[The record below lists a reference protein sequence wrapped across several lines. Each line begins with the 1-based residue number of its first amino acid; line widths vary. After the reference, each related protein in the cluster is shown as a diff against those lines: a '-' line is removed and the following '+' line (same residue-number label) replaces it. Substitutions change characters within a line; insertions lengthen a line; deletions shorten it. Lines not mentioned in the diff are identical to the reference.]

1 MGRPDVARPP
11 AVGSIAVI
19 GAGAFGTALANA
31 AAETGRAVRLWG
43 RDAAA
48 MDRLQAS
55 RANPRLPGVPLAP
68 GVTATGDL
76 GDLIDAGLVLLV
88 VPAQAQRPVAALLQ
102 GVVHAGV
109 PVVTCAKGIEM
120 KTGAFMTEVIAETLP
135 DMPAAILSGPSFAA
149 DLARGLPTAMTLA
162 AQDER
167 MAARLAEELSTGS
180 LRLYHSGDPRGVEIG
195 GAGKNVLAIGAG
207 ILEGAGLGESAK
219 AALVARGF
227 AELGRFARACGG
239 RPETLMGLSGLGD
252 LVLTASS
259 PKSRNHAFGVALGQG
274 VSVEEAAGGRLAEG
288 AFTAAVLVAKAKAA
302 GVEMPISEAVDAVIA
317 GRLTVKDAAARLMRR
332 PVKGEG

>member
-1 MGRPDVARPP
+1 MSRGP
-11 AVGSIAVI
+11 IAVV

-31 AAETGRAVRLWG
+31 AAETGRPVVLWG
-43 RDAAA
+43 RDAPA
-48 MDRLQAS
+48 MAVLDRT
-55 RANPRLPGVPLAP
+55 RENPRLPGVALARS
-68 GVTATGDL
+68 VTATADL
-76 GDLIDAGLVLLV
+76 GDLIEAGLVLLV
-88 VPAQAQRPVAALLQ
+88 VPAQAQRPVAALLD
-102 GVVHAGV
+102 GIVGAGV
-109 PVVTCAKGIEM
+109 PVITCAKGIEQ
-120 KTGAFMTEVIAETLP
+120 KTGAFMTDILAACLP
-135 DMPAAILSGPSFAA
+135 QAPAAILSGPSFAV

-167 MAARLAEELSTGS
+167 LAADLAEELSTGS
-180 LRLYHSGDPRGVEIG
+180 LRLYHSGDRRGVEIG

-259 PKSRNHAFGVALGQG
+259 AKSRNHAFGVALGQG
-274 VSVEEAAGGRLAEG
+274 RSVAEAAGGQLAEG
-288 AFTAAVLVAKAKAA
+288 AFTAAILVAKAKAA